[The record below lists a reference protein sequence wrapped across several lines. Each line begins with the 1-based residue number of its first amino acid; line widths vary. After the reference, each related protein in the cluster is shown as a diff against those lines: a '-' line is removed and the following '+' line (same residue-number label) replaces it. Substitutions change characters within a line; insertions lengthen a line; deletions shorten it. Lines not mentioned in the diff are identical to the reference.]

1 MIDLL
6 IECKEALINRDAIK
20 CYDSGEYPCKC
31 TLCKI
36 NEYLNNDKMKRNLT
50 GIYIKD
56 EKNESTCFE
65 DCNEQTQD
73 KWLDT
78 LDRTEMSNLAKQL
91 AQTIKQI
98 GEQLNLINK

>member
-1 MIDLL
+1 
-6 IECKEALINRDAIK
+6 
-20 CYDSGEYPCKC
+20 
-31 TLCKI
+31 
-36 NEYLNNDKMKRNLT
+36 MKRNLT
-50 GIYIKD
+50 GIYIID
-56 EKNESTCFE
+56 EKNETTCFE

-98 GEQLNLINK
+98 GEQLNLINE